1 MKYYILPLCYR
12 KDLTAP
18 LEQFL
23 LKKTMKL
30 SVKEI
35 NQNYG
40 VSRRILKKYE
50 NLNSSMPPKNKY
62 S

>member
-1 MKYYILPLCYR
+1 
-12 KDLTAP
+12 
-18 LEQFL
+18 
-23 LKKTMKL
+23 MKL

-50 NLNSSMPPKNKY
+50 NLNSSMPPKKINIVNFIMMKKVLEELY
-62 S
+62 

>member
-1 MKYYILPLCYR
+1 M
-12 KDLTAP
+12 
-18 LEQFL
+18 EQFL

-40 VSRRILKKYE
+40 VSHRILQKYE
-50 NLNSSMPPKNKY
+50 KLKLIHATKKINIVSFIMMKKLLEELY
-62 S
+62 